1 MPAAIPIIAT
11 VAAGVASSYQ
21 AYALAMAI
29 TIAAQI
35 ATRALTKKP
44 SLDAYRDNSE
54 RKQVLRAAASAKT
67 VVYGQ
72 TVSAGTL
79 FFSEE
84 QAGTQT
90 DGEMLHLAIVIA
102 GHPLSSVGRVWLG
115 DDEIGTYG
123 EYAQYEVHN
132 DRQTAD
138 PFMLANCPSWK
149 TDMIGRGIT
158 WVRLTQKFNAEKF
171 PSGIPNVRIEKFG
184 RRVYDPRTG
193 QTAYSSNAALC
204 ILDYYRTYLKVPDA
218 DINWD
223 QFQEAANISDELVTR
238 GDGTTERRYTING
251 EFDMDENKASVLED
265 MLGAC
270 AGDPTFIA
278 GKHGIMVGA
287 YYGPA
292 IEVITESQ
300 LAGDIEFMPEVSQS
314 ERVNTIK
321 GTFIDPQQN
330 YTETDFP
337 AVSVS
342 EWIAEDGV
350 EIAQDMKLRFV
361 TSEFLA
367 QRLADVKLK
376 RTRIARTMN
385 VTLNLSGYR
394 YRPGMY
400 VKVNFPSLGIVDVE
414 MRVTGWKFG
423 VQNGVQLTLK
433 QETADVWGDA
443 IGKPIVRPP
452 FTQLPTGGV
461 AQPVG
466 LKYTVEEIG
475 QVVQGILSWQNV
487 GPFAYN
493 KVLIRRDGKMVL
505 SIQVPGSFTRLTGLL
520 RDTYTAHVIAVNQM
534 GAESPEAYLQFS
546 IEAPPPPNRVDVEQG
561 YFAITLIPRMAEL
574 TNVSTQFDFW
584 TSGETK
590 LANASAATV
599 EAGASRAGM
608 GTTWT
613 SNELQIDHTYYWY
626 VRTINAFGTSAFV
639 EVAAVCTTD
648 TADLLGQIDEKI
660 RDSEAFTNL
669 VSGIDITTSAIIENA
684 LANDADIQRWRKQD
698 GNRKAEII
706 ELRTVV
712 INNDEVYANR
722 FTQVETS
729 IGKNTARI
737 SELQETTSTATT
749 QLANQISTVSAKV
762 GENTSAVQQVSSAY
776 TDLNG
781 KLSAQWGAKVQVD
794 SNGQK
799 YVAGI
804 QLGMEGDGGAVQ
816 SYFLVSAN
824 TMGFYN
830 PGNDTMKLAMAIK
843 NGQIFLNE
851 ALIDYASI
859 TLAKIGQWRSAN
871 YVANVSGTRM
881 DADGS
886 FEING
891 AGPGGGRLVIV
902 GPRIIA
908 YDAAG
913 VEQARFGYLK

>member
-1 MPAAIPIIAT
+1 MPAAIPVIAT
-11 VAAGVASSYQ
+11 VAAGVASSYE
-21 AYALAMAI
+21 AYALATAI

-35 ATRALTKKP
+35 ATQALTKKP
-44 SLDAYRDNSE
+44 SLDAYRDNAE

-67 VVYGQ
+67 VCYGQ
-72 TVSAGTL
+72 ALSAGTL

-90 DGEMLHLAIVIA
+90 DGEMLHLAIAIA
-102 GHPLSSVGRVWLG
+102 GHPLSSVGKVWLG
-115 DDEIGTYG
+115 DNEIGTYG
-123 EYAQYEVHN
+123 ENAAYEVHI
-132 DRQTAD
+132 DRQAAD
-138 PFMLANCPSWK
+138 PYLLANAPSWK
-149 TDMIGRGIT
+149 ADMIGKGIT
-158 WVRLTQKFNAEKF
+158 WLRVTLKFNAEKF
-171 PSGIPNVRIEKFG
+171 PSGIPNIRVEKFG
-184 RRVYDPRTG
+184 RKVYDPRTG
-193 QTAYSSNAALC
+193 ATVYSNNAALC
-204 ILDYYRTYLKVPDA
+204 ILDYYRSYLKVPDA
-218 DINWD
+218 DILWD
-223 QFQEAANISDELVTR
+223 QFQEAANICDELVSR
-238 GDGTTERRYTING
+238 GDGTSERRYTING
-251 EFDMDENKASVLED
+251 EFDLSENKASILEA

-292 IEVITESQ
+292 SEVITESQ
-300 LAGDIEFMPEVSQS
+300 LAGDIEIMPEVSQS

-342 EWIAEDGV
+342 EWVAEDGV
-350 EIAQDMKLRFV
+350 EISQDLKLRFV
-361 TSEFLA
+361 TSEFHG
-367 QRLADVKLK
+367 QRLADVRLK

-400 VKVNFPSLGIVDVE
+400 VKVNFPSLGIVNVE
-414 MRVTGWKFG
+414 MRVTDWKFG

-443 IGKPIVRPP
+443 IGKPIERPP
-452 FTQLPTGGV
+452 FTQLPPGGV
-461 AQPVG
+461 AQPQN
-466 LKYTVEEIG
+466 LRYTVEEIG
-475 QVVQGILSWQNV
+475 QVVQGVLSWQNV

-493 KVLIRRDGKMVL
+493 KVLIRKDGDMVL
-505 SIQVPGSFTRLTGLL
+505 SVQVPGSFTRLTGLL

-590 LANASAATV
+590 LANTNQATV
-599 EAGASRAGM
+599 EANASRAGM

-639 EVAAVCTTD
+639 EVAALCTTD
-648 TADLLGQIDEKI
+648 TGSLMDQIDQHIQE
-660 RDSEAFTNL
+660 SEAFGNLSRVIDTNTD
-669 VSGIDITTSAIIENA
+669 SIIENA
-684 LANDADIQRWRKQD
+684 IANDADVQRRRKQD
-698 GNRKAEII
+698 GAVSAEI
-706 ELRTVV
+706 LRIDTLIVS
-712 INNDEVYANR
+712 NDSAYAEQFNQLQASID
-722 FTQVETS
+722 TNADGIADTS
-729 IGKNTARI
+729 A
-737 SELQETTSTATT
+737 
-749 QLANQISTVSAKV
+749 
-762 GENTSAVQQVSSAY
+762 AVQQVSSAY
-776 TDLNG
+776 ADLNG

-794 SNGQK
+794 TNGQK
-799 YVAGI
+799 YVAGL
-804 QLGMEGDGGAVQ
+804 QLGVEGNGGSVQ

-830 PGNDTMKLAMAIK
+830 PGNGTMKLAMAIK
-843 NGQIFLNE
+843 NGQVFLNE

-871 YVANVSGTRM
+871 YVAGTSGTRM

-891 AGPGGGRLVIV
+891 AGPGGGRLVIN